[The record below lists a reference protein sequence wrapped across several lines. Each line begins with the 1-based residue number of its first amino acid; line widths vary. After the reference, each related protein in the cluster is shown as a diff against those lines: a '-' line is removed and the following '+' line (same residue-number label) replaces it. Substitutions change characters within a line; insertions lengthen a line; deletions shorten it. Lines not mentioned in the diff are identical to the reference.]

1 MTFSAR
7 YGRAVDYAVRAH
19 TGQTRKGTPYP
30 YVAHPIAVSALVI
43 EHGGTEDQAIA
54 ALLHD
59 VLEDHGEHHAVEID
73 AAFGP
78 AVIAIVRSLTDG
90 LPDAAGKKAD
100 WKTRKLAYIA
110 HLADTPV
117 DVPLVAAADK
127 AHNAGA
133 ITADFAE
140 MGAAVFDKFSASRE
154 QTTWYY
160 RSLAEVLSLRLG
172 EDHRLVARLRREIA
186 VWG

>member
-1 MTFSAR
+1 MTFSER

-19 TGQTRKGTPYP
+19 TGQTRKGTPHP

-43 EHGGTEDQAIA
+43 ENGGTEDQAIA

-59 VLEDHGEHHAVEID
+59 VLEDHGEHHAVEIE

-110 HLADTPV
+110 HLADTPA

-140 MGAAVFDKFSASRE
+140 IGAAVFDKFSASRAE
-154 QTTWYY
+154 TNWYY
-160 RSLAEVLSLRLG
+160 RSLADVLGQRLG
-172 EDHRLVARLRREIA
+172 EEHRLVTRLRREIA